1 MTQPNKMP
9 DAELTALRNELMAK
23 PFLTDDLLAVEDAI
37 ARRHQA
43 LLHVKDTR
51 KPWSGENRAPVK
63 ALVVVGAFRYG
74 KTRAVENGISR
85 LKELETPSGPL
96 LPRPLSINAPEHFT
110 IEAFGRS
117 VLGRLKLTPAR
128 ALGPSMTIERL
139 HSRIIRNKPTLL
151 HIDEAQRM
159 LTPERVAQHRRE
171 EEQVKIFGQ
180 LRALIDLDEWPLPVV
195 LSGTPEL
202 ARALERDN
210 LGFFRDVAE
219 IIAIAPMRIGNQTD
233 QNDLEDAL
241 AAAAEKVCMTV
252 DIAID
257 QFYDRLIH
265 AANRARGLAF
275 DICHEAILLA
285 ASAGRKSVTV
295 EDFITFY
302 ARKAGALRAA
312 NPFAAA
318 DWQRIDPKVL
328 LAAMSGEKVPRIWE
342 VK

>member
-1 MTQPNKMP
+1 MDQPHRMP
-9 DAELTALRNELMAK
+9 DAELTALRNKLMAK
-23 PFLTDDLLAVEDAI
+23 PFVTDDLLAVEDAI
-37 ARRHQA
+37 ASRHQA
-43 LLHVKDTR
+43 LLHVKDPT

-63 ALVVVGAFRYG
+63 VLVVLGGFRYG
-74 KTRAVENGISR
+74 KSRTVANGIER
-85 LKELETPSGPL
+85 LEELQTPSGPL
-96 LPRPLSINAPEHFT
+96 LPRPVSINAPEHFT
-110 IEAFGRS
+110 IEAFGRA

-139 HSRIIRNKPTLL
+139 HNRIIRNKPTLL

-180 LRALIDLDEWPLPVV
+180 LRALVDLQDWPLPLV

-202 ARALERDN
+202 AKALERDN

-219 IIAIAPMRIGNQTD
+219 VIAIAPMRVGNQ
-233 QNDLEDAL
+233 NDRDDLQDAL
-241 AAAAEKVCMTV
+241 AEAAKKVGMTV
-252 DIAID
+252 DITAD
-257 QFYDRLIH
+257 KFHDRLIH

-285 ASAGRKSVTV
+285 ASAGRKTVTI
-295 EDFITFY
+295 EDFVAFY

-312 NPFAAA
+312 NPFAAT
-318 DWQRIDPKVL
+318 DWHRIDPKAL
-328 LAAMSGEKVPRIWE
+328 LAAMSGDKVPRIWE